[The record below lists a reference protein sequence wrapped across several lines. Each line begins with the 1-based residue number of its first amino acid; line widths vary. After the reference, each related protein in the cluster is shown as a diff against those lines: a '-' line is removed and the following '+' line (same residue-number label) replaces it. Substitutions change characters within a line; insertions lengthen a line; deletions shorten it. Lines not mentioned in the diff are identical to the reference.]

1 MSGAQYE
8 ATVCTVRAP
17 FAVRGASRKRRGI
30 GAALGEPA
38 VRATNAV
45 TFS

>member
-8 ATVCTVRAP
+8 ATVCTVHAP
-17 FAVRGASRKRRGI
+17 FAVRDASRKRSGIRAAFGEQDVRG
-30 GAALGEPA
+30 
-38 VRATNAV
+38 TNAA